1 MKIKR
6 VLQSGVLLFYDKK
19 FLNWAYQLMIVS
31 LLFFCG
37 KKLIKILK
45 VKMVLKNIYSFNN
58 LFTRFI
64 LKFLILIFIFTSIV
78 NILIDNKNKN
88 FILTEFYY
96 PAVSV
101 ESGNVRKMKSLRQNE
116 DLINKFN
123 EKNKVNMIEV
133 LNRGNSIHYLLNKEE
148 INYLRSLNDEKI
160 LNFFF
165 QNFSL
170 DSYFIFT
177 AEILKEPKSKI
188 FFHTKNMYSND
199 HKEKTLE
206 QLELEQL
213 KKGKKLDIENLI
225 KLFSSTGFIKHSDE
239 RVYIRNLYRDI
250 CPILR
255 TTKSIKLNCEIYP
268 LKLLDQNI
276 EVNFYL

>member
-6 VLQSGVLLFYDKK
+6 VLRSGVLLFYDKK
-19 FLNWAYQLMIVS
+19 FLNLAYQLMIVS

-58 LFTRFI
+58 SFTRFI

-96 PAVSV
+96 PAISV
-101 ESGNVRKMKSLRQNE
+101 ESGNVRKMSSLRQNE

-123 EKNKVNMIEV
+123 EKNKVNMIEL

-148 INYLRSLNDEKI
+148 TNYLRNLNDDEI

-165 QNFSL
+165 QNFNQV
-170 DSYFIFT
+170 SYFIFT
-177 AEILKEPKSKI
+177 ANILKELKSEI
-188 FFHTKNMYSND
+188 FFHTKKMYSND
-199 HKEKTLE
+199 HKEKTLD
-206 QLELEQL
+206 QLEKGEKLDVDNL
-213 KKGKKLDIENLI
+213 KK
-225 KLFSSTGFIKHSDE
+225 LFTSTGFRMHRDE
-239 RVYIRNLYRDI
+239 RVYISNLYKNI
-250 CPILR
+250 CPIIR

-276 EVNFYL
+276 EINFY